1 MRKLSNFAVLLVT
14 LWSGL
19 AHAQTCLT
27 NIPATTPEAQF
38 SELGTQ
44 QVKHIRTGLVWT
56 RCALGQEWNGSTC
69 LGDAQQLTWQQALV
83 AAHGAQIDETQGWR
97 LPNLKELSSLTER
110 QCVRPSINAVL
121 FPATPEDDFWT
132 STPAVADQNRA
143 WVVAFTNSSNA
154 IRDKQRFVFV
164 RLVRTALPNE

>member
-1 MRKLSNFAVLLVT
+1 MRQLLILLGSVSYLVST
-14 LWSGL
+14 VVS
-19 AHAQTCLT
+19 AQTCLT
-27 NIPATTPEAQF
+27 NIPATTPEAEF
-38 SELGTQ
+38 SAVGTA
-44 QVKHIRTGLVWT
+44 QVKHQRTGLVWA
-56 RCALGQEWNGSTC
+56 RCALGQEWDGTAC
-69 LGDAQQLTWQQALV
+69 LGDAQQLTWQQALI
-83 AAHGAQIDETQGWR
+83 AAHGAQVDQTQGWR

-121 FPATPEDDFWT
+121 FPGTPEDDFWT
-132 STPAVADQNRA
+132 STPSVSDPDRA